1 MDDVLFVGCFQSVGD
16 LARVLESGLKRER
29 SLERFTIDQFAGE
42 RRRQDLQRNITTEPR
57 IARLVDH
64 AACAD
69 GCKDFVGPS
78 LVPAESGICVIQLSL
93 ADQ

>member
-57 IARLVDH
+57 IARLVYLAH
-64 AACAD
+64 AA
-69 GCKDFVGPS
+69 
-78 LVPAESGICVIQLSL
+78 
-93 ADQ
+93 